1 MKKKDWVHLKR
12 KTETWYD
19 DDDDD
24 DDDDEDGDDGDDG
37 DNVDAPKQLN
47 LISLLEFGTAHK

>member
-12 KTETWYD
+12 KTETWY
-19 DDDDD
+19 D